1 MRVSLYV
8 KIMSCRPSVVAH
20 TLNLSTQK
28 AEAVRF
34 LGVPGYSGLYRER
47 LYFKQTYVQANKQ
60 ENHELDPPTII
71 YICIYMCIYLCA
83 YFFVWLILSTNHSR
97 VIKETA

>member
-71 YICIYMCIYLCA
+71 YMYIHVYISICLFFCLA
-83 YFFVWLILSTNHSR
+83 YS
-97 VIKETA
+97 